1 MDTILNDYIQD
12 YLHSDK
18 FIEMLE
24 YFVAKYN
31 ENADSIRKSGLHKSA
46 EFLDD
51 AKDKL
56 LTILDKIKAGEMLDK
71 SDADIILNNIHLS
84 VPKKE
89 IIAYNINSLP
99 T

>member
-84 VPKKE
+84 VPIKK
-89 IIAYNINSLP
+89 
-99 T
+99 

>member
-1 MDTILNDYIQD
+1 MGTILNDYIQD

-84 VPKKE
+84 VPKKK
-89 IIAYNINSLP
+89 
-99 T
+99 

>member
-56 LTILDKIKAGEMLDK
+56 LVILDKVKAGEMLDK
-71 SDADIILNNIHLS
+71 SDADIILNNIHVS
-84 VPKKE
+84 VPIKK
-89 IIAYNINSLP
+89 
-99 T
+99 

>member
-1 MDTILNDYIQD
+1 MDTITNEYIQD

-18 FIEMLE
+18 FIDMLE

-71 SDADIILNNIHLS
+71 SDADIILNNIHVS
-84 VPKKE
+84 VPIKK
-89 IIAYNINSLP
+89 
-99 T
+99 

>member
-56 LTILDKIKAGEMLDK
+56 LTILDKVKAGEMLDK
-71 SDADIILNNIHLS
+71 SDADIILNNIHVS
-84 VPKKE
+84 VPIKKQ
-89 IIAYNINSLP
+89 
-99 T
+99 

>member
-24 YFVAKYN
+24 YFIAKYS
-31 ENADSIRKSGLHKSA
+31 ESADSIRKTGLYKSA

-56 LTILDKIKAGEMLDK
+56 LVILNKVKAGETLDK
-71 SDADIILNNIHLS
+71 SDADTILNNINLS
-84 VPKKE
+84 APIKK
-89 IIAYNINSLP
+89 
-99 T
+99 

>member
-71 SDADIILNNIHLS
+71 YDADIILNNIHLS
-84 VPKKE
+84 VPKKK
-89 IIAYNINSLP
+89 
-99 T
+99 

>member
-56 LTILDKIKAGEMLDK
+56 LVILDKIKAGEMLDK
-71 SDADIILNNIHLS
+71 SDTDIILNNIHLS
-84 VPKKE
+84 VPKKK
-89 IIAYNINSLP
+89 
-99 T
+99 

>member
-1 MDTILNDYIQD
+1 MDTITNDYIQD

-18 FIEMLE
+18 FIDLLE

-56 LTILDKIKAGEMLDK
+56 LVILDKIKAGKTLDK
-71 SDADIILNNIHLS
+71 SDANIILNNIHLS
-84 VPKKE
+84 APIKK
-89 IIAYNINSLP
+89 
-99 T
+99 

>member
-56 LTILDKIKAGEMLDK
+56 LVILDKIKAGETLDK

-84 VPKKE
+84 AHIKK
-89 IIAYNINSLP
+89 
-99 T
+99 

>member
-51 AKDKL
+51 AKEKL
-56 LTILDKIKAGEMLDK
+56 LVILNKVKAGETLDK
-71 SDADIILNNIHLS
+71 SDADTILNNIHLS
-84 VPKKE
+84 VPKRNN
-89 IIAYNINSLP
+89 ITAY
-99 T
+99 

>member
-51 AKDKL
+51 AKNKL
-56 LTILDKIKAGEMLDK
+56 LVILDKIKAGETLDK

-84 VPKKE
+84 VPIKK
-89 IIAYNINSLP
+89 
-99 T
+99 

>member
-24 YFVAKYN
+24 HFVKRYS
-31 ENADSIRKSGLHKSA
+31 ENADISRKNGICGSA
-46 EFLDD
+46 EYMDS

-56 LTILDKIKAGEMLDK
+56 LKILDKIKIGETLDK
-71 SDADIILNNIHLS
+71 SDAETILNNIHVS
-84 VPKKE
+84 IPIKK
-89 IIAYNINSLP
+89 
-99 T
+99 

>member
-1 MDTILNDYIQD
+1 MNTILNDYIQD

-31 ENADSIRKSGLHKSA
+31 ENADSIRKSGLHKIA

-56 LTILDKIKAGEMLDK
+56 LVILDKVKAGETLDK

-84 VPKKE
+84 APIKK
-89 IIAYNINSLP
+89 
-99 T
+99 

>member
-24 YFVAKYN
+24 YFVAKYS
-31 ENADSIRKSGLHKSA
+31 EHADSIRKSGLHKSA

-56 LTILDKIKAGEMLDK
+56 LVILNKVKAGETLDK
-71 SDADIILNNIHLS
+71 SDADIILNNINLS
-84 VPKKE
+84 APIKK
-89 IIAYNINSLP
+89 
-99 T
+99 

>member
-56 LTILDKIKAGEMLDK
+56 LVILDKVKAGEMLDK

-84 VPKKE
+84 VPKKK
-89 IIAYNINSLP
+89 
-99 T
+99 

>member
-1 MDTILNDYIQD
+1 MGEYMDTILNDYIQD

-84 VPKKE
+84 VPIKK
-89 IIAYNINSLP
+89 
-99 T
+99 

>member
-24 YFVAKYN
+24 HFVKRYS
-31 ENADSIRKSGLHKSA
+31 ENADISRKNGICGSA
-46 EFLDD
+46 EYMDS

-56 LTILDKIKAGEMLDK
+56 LTILDKIKTGEMLDK
-71 SDADIILNNIHLS
+71 SDAETILNNIHVS
-84 VPKKE
+84 VPIKK
-89 IIAYNINSLP
+89 
-99 T
+99 

>member
-56 LTILDKIKAGEMLDK
+56 LVILDKIKAGEMLDK

-84 VPKKE
+84 VPKKK
-89 IIAYNINSLP
+89 
-99 T
+99 

>member
-56 LTILDKIKAGEMLDK
+56 LVILDKVKAGEMLDK
-71 SDADIILNNIHLS
+71 SDADIILNNIHVS
-84 VPKKE
+84 VPIKKQ
-89 IIAYNINSLP
+89 
-99 T
+99 